1 MKITVNGKDVE
12 LKNSKTVAD
21 FIIERNVTGKM
32 FVIEKNL
39 EIIQKEDY
47 PKTEIK
53 EGDVIEIVGFVGGG

>member
-1 MKITVNGKDVE
+1 MKITVNGKEIE

-21 FIIERNVTGKM
+21 FIAERKISGKM

-47 PKTEIK
+47 ASTEIK
-53 EGDVIEIVGFVGGG
+53 EGDNIEIVGFVGGG